1 MRYDLL
7 VHLFVMLGITL
18 IPIKKSRYVWGW
30 LLLLPFVVEAAHLF
44 MPSRTADWKDLVFGL
59 GGVICGWCL
68 ITLYREITPTLRRYT
83 RRQRNMRGL
92 KWIR

>member
-7 VHLFVMLGITL
+7 VHLFVMFGITL
-18 IPIKKSRYVWGW
+18 IPIKKSRLVWGW
-30 LLLLPFVVEAAHLF
+30 LFLLPFVVEAAHLF

-68 ITLYREITPTLRRYT
+68 ITLYRETAPTLRRYMRMKKT
-83 RRQRNMRGL
+83 IRRLR
-92 KWIR
+92 